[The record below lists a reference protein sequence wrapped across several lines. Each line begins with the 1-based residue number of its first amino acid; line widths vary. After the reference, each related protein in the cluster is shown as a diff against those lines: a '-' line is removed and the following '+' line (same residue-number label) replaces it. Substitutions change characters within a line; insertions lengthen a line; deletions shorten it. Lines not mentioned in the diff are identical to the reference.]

1 MTYFSRKMG
10 HDILGSTALF
20 DLVQDPVFLFEDDQ
34 GSFRNIYANPPA
46 LALLPEQELI
56 GSRIEELLVP
66 EQCRKALQY
75 FHSVQ
80 STQSSLTFIDA
91 IKLPHG
97 EFTGETTL
105 QPLVT
110 EDGQC
115 HYIVATVKDM
125 TASIRKQRELDQ
137 SGTEQNKLD
146 SLIKLNAD
154 ALFEMNMQQEIIR
167 VNKAACRVMGV
178 REDQLLGQSFLSLV
192 APISFEQA
200 RSHIAQVL
208 TGTPVEFEMSINS
221 GDAPVLLTSLTPI
234 VINNCV
240 TGFFAYAKTITEQKQ
255 TEQRL
260 QRDVQRYKS
269 LFDNHPHGIFTFDQT
284 GKLESIAAATESITG
299 YTYHEL
305 QDETFLSVI
314 LPDDIEKVRHHF
326 YQTIHHKKPERYEMV
341 FRHKTGRLLDLQA
354 INIPIIVDG
363 ELAGI
368 HSIVTDVTKANCAQK
383 TLNETIEMLEI
394 FWENSVDPIF
404 SIDANG
410 DILRVNPAF
419 EKTFGFTEEEMV
431 TGKGTIIPPHMRFDQ
446 DQIVERILNGETVN
460 SHDTL
465 RITKSGKT
473 LNIIS
478 SYSLVR
484 NADKEII
491 GSTIIYKNVTE
502 LKKAEQELQKSQ
514 EKYRLITESSF
525 DIITLINLSGF
536 IEYVSPAHEKLLG
549 YSGDIHIGSPF
560 TKNVHPDD
568 AFDLIESVA
577 SLMNGGEP
585 VTVEVRFVHQ
595 DGHHIWMEITP
606 TPVIVGD
613 EVVQLFTIAR
623 DITERRELQ
632 NEIAKMA
639 FYDHL
644 SGIPNRRTFDDK
656 LQKAIQQA
664 DESGKKVGV
673 LMLDGRKFKQI
684 NDQFGHDAGDAVI
697 KEMAQ
702 RLESCIR
709 PIDTPARLGGDEMG
723 VVFPELDSIELVEE
737 TAKRILKSFETPFMF
752 NEFEIAIGAGIGLS
766 IYPDDATNEKQ
777 LVKCADTALY
787 KAKESNHNDY
797 RIYS

>member
-10 HDILGSTALF
+10 HDILSSTALF

-34 GSFRNIYANPPA
+34 GSFRNIYANPSA
-46 LALLPEQELI
+46 LALLPDQELI
-56 GSRIEELLVP
+56 GSRIEELLLP
-66 EQCRKALQY
+66 EQSRKALQY
-75 FHSVQ
+75 FQSAQ
-80 STQSSLTFIDA
+80 STQSSLAFIDT

-115 HYIVATVKDM
+115 HYLLATVKDM
-125 TASIRKQRELDQ
+125 TASVQKQHGLEQ
-137 SGTEQNKLD
+137 SGAEHDKLE
-146 SLIKLNAD
+146 SLIKLNA
-154 ALFEMNMQQEIIR
+154 
-167 VNKAACRVMGV
+167 
-178 REDQLLGQSFLSLV
+178 
-192 APISFEQA
+192 
-200 RSHIAQVL
+200 
-208 TGTPVEFEMSINS
+208 
-221 GDAPVLLTSLTPI
+221 
-234 VINNCV
+234 
-240 TGFFAYAKTITEQKQ
+240 KTMTEQKQ
-255 TEQRL
+255 TERRL

-269 LFDNHPHGIFTFDQT
+269 LFDNHPHGLFTFDQT
-284 GKLESIAAATESITG
+284 GKLESITAATENITG
-299 YTYHEL
+299 YTLQEL
-305 QDETFLSVI
+305 QDETILSII
-314 LPDDIEKVRHHF
+314 LPEDIEKVRRHF
-326 YQTIHHKKPERYEMV
+326 YKTIHHKKSERFELV
-341 FRHKTGRLLDLQA
+341 FRHKNGQLIDLQA
-354 INIPIIVDG
+354 INIPIIVDA

-394 FWENSVDPIF
+394 FWENSIDPIF
-404 SIDANG
+404 SIDAKG
-410 DILRVNPAF
+410 DILKVNPAF

-431 TGKGTIIPPHMRFDQ
+431 TGKGTIIPPNMRFDQ

-465 RITKSGKT
+465 RITKSGEP

-484 NADKEII
+484 NANKEII

-502 LKKAEQELQKSQ
+502 LKRAERELQKSQ
-514 EKYRLITESSF
+514 EKYRLITESTF
-525 DIITLINLSGF
+525 DIITLINLSGS

-549 YSGDIHIGSPF
+549 YSGDVHIGSPF

-595 DGHHIWMEITP
+595 DGHSIWMEVTP
-606 TPVIVGD
+606 TPVIAGN
-613 EVVQLFTIAR
+613 EVIQLFTIAR
-623 DITERRELQ
+623 DITERRKLQ
-632 NEIAKMA
+632 HEIAKMA

-684 NDQFGHDAGDAVI
+684 NDRFGHDAGDAVI

-702 RLESCIR
+702 RLKSCLR

-723 VVFPELDSIELVEE
+723 AVFPELDSIELVEE
-737 TAKRILKSFETPFMF
+737 TAKRILKSFETPLLF
-752 NEFEIAIGAGIGLS
+752 NGFEIAIGVGIGLA
-766 IYPDDATNEKQ
+766 IYPDDAANEKQ

-787 KAKESNHNDY
+787 KAKEAQYNDY